1 MNSKLLSILPLFG
14 CFTFVSCYPLP
25 DIQRAEGPP
34 KKDETVTSAD
44 QQKIQDQRD
53 RMKEKAEME
62 KQETAADLP
71 KEEPIVETPGPTAK
85 PETGPREYAFANRV
99 PGKEGFVFSPY
110 NNKLVD
116 VRDIPS
122 GTLVQD
128 PTYPASEKKFFRVP

>member
-1 MNSKLLSILPLFG
+1 MNSRLLSILTLAG
-14 CFTFVSCYPLP
+14 CFAFVSCYPIP
-25 DIQRAEGPP
+25 DKPRTEGSP
-34 KKDETVTSAD
+34 KKDETVTSED

-53 RMKEKAEME
+53 RMKEEKEQAE
-62 KQETAADLP
+62 QTADIP
-71 KEEPIVETPGPTAK
+71 KEKPISGTTTPPDK
-85 PETGPREYAFANRV
+85 PVSGPRDYAFANPV

-128 PTYPASEKKFFRVP
+128 PTYPASEKKYFRVP